1 MAAGR
6 RKAAEV
12 AVERA
17 SALDGLLRERDGLL
31 TVLDRTAALRGT
43 ARLIRETVG
52 ADAGFVADIGLA
64 GSAEPVA
71 GRGDNAMIRWLSG
84 MRTDRLNNLVVP
96 SGQGIGG
103 RVLASGKP
111 VRVSDYV
118 SSTTITHQFD
128 AHVSGEGM
136 AAMLAVP
143 IRCGSKTVA
152 VAYAAM
158 RRPSAFGDDAV
169 TRLEEVA
176 ERVATALCI
185 ANTAESGRADAVT
198 AERQRMADALHD
210 SVGAL
215 LFSIGAQVKDLQ
227 EAARDNPAL
236 DVRLR
241 KLESDVSS
249 AAGAL
254 RESLLAL
261 SEPAA
266 PERAAGAELAQYAR
280 SFESRTGVPAGFV
293 QLGQVPP
300 LDSER
305 FAFLLAVVREGLLN
319 VEKHADARSVVVSFG
334 PVEQGIQVAVA
345 DDGTGTASRAEGTGM
360 GVRSLAARAA
370 RLGGKVSLVRD
381 LDGGCT
387 LRAWLPDV
395 LT

>member
-1 MAAGR
+1 MAAWR

-43 ARLIRETVG
+43 ARLIRQTVG
-52 ADAGFVADIGLA
+52 ADAGFVADIG
-64 GSAEPVA
+64 AEDT
-71 GRGDNAMIRWLSG
+71 GHGDNAMIRWLSG

-143 IRCGSKTVA
+143 VRCGQETVA

-169 TRLEEVA
+169 ARL
-176 ERVATALCI
+176 ERVADQAATALRI
-185 ANTAESGRADAVT
+185 AGTAESGKADAVT

-215 LFSIGAQVKDLQ
+215 LFSIGAQVRDLQ

-236 DVRLR
+236 DPRLR

-261 SEPAA
+261 SETAS
-266 PERAAGAELAQYAR
+266 PERALEAELAQCAR

-293 QLGQVPP
+293 RLGPVPA
-300 LDSER
+300 LDGER
-305 FAFLLAVVREGLLN
+305 SGFLVAVVREGLLN
-319 VEKHADARSVVVSFG
+319 VEKHAKARSVVVSFG
-334 PVEQGIQVAVA
+334 PVEQGVQLAVA
-345 DDGTGTASRAEGTGM
+345 DDGTGGTGTDIRSEGTGM

-381 LDGGCT
+381 LDDGCT